1 MENTESGVRSWL
13 LATVDVAFA
22 FLGVAAIA
30 YPTLALVA
38 ALLGSPTLQA
48 LVPVLTFVL
57 AFGASYPYVA
67 GGWSLGRLG
76 EFLFVAVVG
85 SLTWGAV
92 VAGVVLALD
101 VATVAD
107 DPAPIATVWTLA
119 LATAYAVVY
128 WQEIQLFR

>member
-1 MENTESGVRSWL
+1 MENTTGSVRSWL
-13 LATVDVAFA
+13 LATVDFAFA

-30 YPTLALVA
+30 YPTLALA
-38 ALLGSPTLQA
+38 GALVGSPTLRA

-67 GGWSLGRLG
+67 GDWSLGRLG
-76 EFLFVAVVG
+76 EFLFVAVAG
-85 SLTWGAV
+85 SLAWGAL

-101 VATVAD
+101 LATVPG
-107 DPAPIATVWTLA
+107 DPAPIATAWTLA

-128 WQEIQLFR
+128 WQERQLFR